1 MKLKRSI
8 ITHRRWGK
16 IIVTRN
22 PRARRIIMRARPDG
36 IHLTAP
42 SRATEADIEKA
53 LEQCGERLL
62 KAREANKEKPINND
76 YSIEAPNFGL
86 SIREYDTSEIK
97 ITGNNGRYILLCPK
111 DTDYSNVEIQQL
123 LRNGIKAA
131 IKHRAKV
138 FLPQRLKVLADKHG
152 FTYSR
157 CTVRDCASHWGSC
170 TSKGSISLN
179 TQLVML
185 PDRLIDYVLLHELCH
200 TVEMN
205 HSDRFWTL
213 MDRHTVPARA
223 KQLRA
228 ELKKEKVSIP

>member
-8 ITHRRWGK
+8 ITHKRWGR

-76 YSIEAPNFGL
+76 YSIDAPNFGL

-97 ITGNNGRYILLCPK
+97 ITGNDGRYILLCPK

-131 IKHRAKV
+131 MKHMAKT
-138 FLPQRLKVLADKHG
+138 FLPQRLKELAGKHG

-157 CTVRDCASHWGSC
+157 CTVRECSSRWGSC

-205 HSDRFWTL
+205 HSDRFWAL
-213 MDRHTVPARA
+213 MDIHTAPARA